1 MEHDSNRGKTM
12 HNAPIFKRR
21 TFLQNVCGFSILFS
35 LTGLSIFSGC
45 SGGGNS
51 SYDPNSALDDGGS
64 CIVNGTQI
72 EVQVVH
78 LPNHALLISKDDV
91 NAGVQKTFTLENSG
105 SGHVHSVTLSSAD
118 FATLRTN
125 SAIQLTSTTEA
136 GHSHVVA
143 IGCA

>member
-1 MEHDSNRGKTM
+1 M

-21 TFLQNVCGFSILFS
+21 LFLQNIFGFSILIS
-35 LTGLSIFSGC
+35 ATGLSIFSGC
-45 SGGGNS
+45 SGSGNS
-51 SYDPNSALDDGGS
+51 AYDPNSALDDGGS

-72 EVQVVH
+72 EIQSVH
-78 LPNHALLISKDDV
+78 TPNHTLLISKDDI
-91 NAGVQKTFTLENSG
+91 NAGVQKTFTLENNG
-105 SGHVHSVTLSSAD
+105 SGHIHVVTVSSAD

-125 SAIQLTSTTEA
+125 SAIQLVSTTDA